1 MKDRAARVAT
11 LFLMDKS
18 SGMVYLPISIRAPPG
33 LAKVAIAARCPQ
45 EKGMATSLDAHEQP
59 CTRLTRRRFLQA
71 GGIGALTMGLP
82 GTVAA
87 SVDADRGLRGVAADR
102 SCIFVLLCGGP
113 SHLDTWDLK
122 PGAPEDIRGP
132 YRPIATSV
140 PGMRISELHTRL
152 SKLTQHFSLIRS
164 MTHIGNI
171 SNHFDAMHHLLS
183 GQAGAPADAPY
194 LGSII
199 SRVRSSERNIAN
211 YVWLIR
217 CVGDPVFCAP
227 NIGSGGHLG
236 AQHTPLFIGSANNHP
251 ALPGFR
257 APDELQPA
265 VTSARLR
272 GRGRLLAAVNS
283 AHNAAD
289 SPATR
294 GWQDLHHRAFE
305 LANGQGARQVFELY
319 REPQN
324 VRDRY
329 GMHPLGQNLLLAR
342 RLVEAGVRFVTV
354 NGWTG
359 SAPGQTGGGPPASSW
374 DMHGSEMGMG
384 SAFGNG
390 SYGMGWCLPCLDQG
404 LSALLVDLRD
414 RGLLERT
421 LVVVM
426 GEFGRTPRI
435 NQPNVLPGRQ
445 HWPSCWSA
453 ILAGGGI
460 RGGAVYG
467 ETDRIGAYVK
477 DRPVRVQDLGATIYH
492 ALNVPLDLRLGRDG
506 FTRPVSTGQPILEL
520 FG

>member
-1 MKDRAARVAT
+1 MNPVTASQ
-11 LFLMDKS
+11 LS
-18 SGMVYLPISIRAPPG
+18 SLRIS
-33 LAKVAIAARCPQ
+33 
-45 EKGMATSLDAHEQP
+45 
-59 CTRLTRRRFLQA
+59 RRQLLKA

-87 SVDADRGLRGVAADR
+87 SVDAERGLGGVAAEK

-122 PGAPEDIRGP
+122 PGAPDDIRGP
-132 YRPIATSV
+132 YRPIASAV
-140 PGMRISELHTRL
+140 PGMRISELNTRL
-152 SKLTQHFSLIRS
+152 STLTQHFTLIRS
-164 MTHIGNI
+164 MTHVGNI

-183 GQAGAPADAPY
+183 GQAGAAADSPY
-194 LGSII
+194 LGSIM
-199 SRVRSSERNIAN
+199 SRVRTSERNIAN

-236 AQHTPLFIGSANNHP
+236 AQYMPLFVGQANNHP
-251 ALPGFR
+251 AMPTFR
-257 APDELQPA
+257 APEELQPA
-265 VTSARLR
+265 VSSERLQDRRRMLSAVSTNPTRER
-272 GRGRLLAAVNS
+272 GFATTR
-283 AHNAAD
+283 
-289 SPATR
+289 ATR
-294 GWQDLHHRAFE
+294 DWDDLHRRAFE
-305 LANGQGARQVFELY
+305 LANGNGGREVFELH
-319 REPQN
+319 RETDI
-324 VRDRY
+324 VRNRY

-342 RLVEAGVRFVTV
+342 RLVEAGVGFVTV

-359 SAPGQTGGGPPASSW
+359 NAPGETGGGPPASSW

-384 SAFGNG
+384 NAFGSG

-404 LSALLVDLRD
+404 LSALLIDLRE

-435 NQPNVLPGRQ
+435 NQPDRMPGRQ
-445 HWPSCWSA
+445 HWPNCWSA
-453 ILAGGGI
+453 ILAGAGI

-492 ALNVPLDLRLGRDG
+492 ALDVSPETRLGRDG
-506 FTRPVSTGQPILEL
+506 FTRPITTGQPILEL